1 MGVSPPRQGR
11 TKITVMLTRTD
22 AATVTATTTLLGGIG
37 AAAAIGTSLVPV
49 AAPWGPLATAAAVL
63 VSLGWA
69 GGGTWLATR
78 ATWRRLARKY
88 PRDAATLGAVL
99 VEAAQRAEDD
109 ARKES
114 E

>member
-11 TKITVMLTRTD
+11 TKITVMLARTD
-22 AATVTATTTLLGGIG
+22 VAAATLTTTLLGGIG

-49 AAPWGPLATAAAVL
+49 AAQWGPLATAAAVL

-78 ATWRRLARKY
+78 AIWRRLARKY